1 MGLAEI
7 ALVVLWFGL
16 TAYVLFGGAD
26 FGGGFWDLLAGG
38 ARRGAAQRGLVEH
51 AIGPVW
57 EANHVWL
64 IFVIVMLWTGF
75 PTVFA
80 AVASTLYIP
89 LTLVA
94 LGIIARGAAFAF
106 RKVSHEPGMRR
117 LYGAG
122 FAFSSVATPFFLG
135 TAAGAIAGGRVPAG
149 IATGHLVT
157 SWLNPTS
164 LVTGVLAVGVTAY
177 LAAAYLCRDAERAG
191 SAELAAAFR
200 RRALITGVVVGGVSL
215 AGLLVLRV
223 DSPGLFNE
231 LLGWPAVG
239 LVGLSVIAG
248 LASLALLAARAF
260 LAVRVTASLAV
271 AGVLWAWAVA
281 QYPVLL
287 PGVTVADAAA
297 TDAVLGASLGA
308 LGVGAVLLVPS
319 LWWLYRLFQQP
330 EPTGPTDRTEAAGA
344 PRHTR

>member
-1 MGLAEI
+1 MRSGWSEMSLADV
-7 ALVVLWFGL
+7 ALAVLWLGL

-26 FGGGFWDLLAGG
+26 FGGGFWDLVAGG
-38 ARRGAAQRGLVEH
+38 ERRGAAHRDLVEH

-75 PTVFA
+75 PAVFA

-106 RKVSHEPGMRR
+106 RKVSHEPGLRR
-117 LYGAG
+117 LFGAA

-135 TAAGAIAGGRVPAG
+135 TTAGAIASGRVPPGLAAG
-149 IATGHLVT
+149 DLVT

-177 LAAAYLCRDAERAG
+177 LAAAYLTQDAQRSGEPH
-191 SAELAAAFR
+191 LAAAFR
-200 RRALITGVVVGGVSL
+200 LRALVTGVVVGGLSA
-215 AGLLVLRV
+215 AGLLVLRA
-223 DSPGLFNE
+223 DSPALFAE
-231 LLGWPAVG
+231 LSTWPAAG
-239 LVGLSVIAG
+239 LVGLSVVAG
-248 LASLALLAARAF
+248 IASLVLLGLRAF
-260 LAVRVTASLAV
+260 VTVRVTASLAV

-287 PGVTVADAAA
+287 PGVTVHDAAA

-308 LGVGAVLLVPS
+308 LAVGAVILLPS
-319 LWWLYRLFQQP
+319 LWWLYRIFQRS
-330 EPTGPTDRTEAAGA
+330 TVDA
-344 PRHTR
+344 PARR